1 MKKDYPKNY
10 TDARPTVI
18 VTHTIKKVYFPTFI
32 DHPLLVFR
40 IFETQFI
47 LYDNYLQT
55 FYLLYYSKLI
65 EDKSNFIHLYI

>member
-1 MKKDYPKNY
+1 MKKEYPKNH
-10 TDARPTVI
+10 TNAHPTVI
-18 VTHTIKKVYFPTFI
+18 TQTIKNIYFPTFI
-32 DHPLLVFR
+32 DPPLLVFK
-40 IFETQFI
+40 IFDTTQFI